1 LLLQAIRIN
10 NDSQSGVGAVYV
22 CVCNAIRECEFRRA
36 ARLCEGDAEAVYASL
51 GKVPQ
56 CGQCLE
62 DADMLLAEERDLDR
76 RPALV
81 A

>member
-1 LLLQAIRIN
+1 M
-10 NDSQSGVGAVYV
+10 YV
-22 CVCNAIRECEFRRA
+22 CVCNAVRECEFRRA
-36 ARLCEGDAEAVYASL
+36 ARLVDGDAEAIYASL

-62 DADMLLAEERDLDR
+62 DADEMAIEERMLCR
-76 RPALV
+76 RPLLV

>member
-1 LLLQAIRIN
+1 M
-10 NDSQSGVGAVYV
+10 YV

-36 ARLCEGDAEAVYASL
+36 ARLHTGDAEAVYAAL

-62 DADMLLAEERDLDR
+62 DADMMIVEERHLER

>member
-1 LLLQAIRIN
+1 M
-10 NDSQSGVGAVYV
+10 YV

-36 ARLCEGDAEAVYASL
+36 ARRVEGDAEAVYASL
-51 GKVPQ
+51 GKAPR

-62 DADMLLAEERDLDR
+62 DADLLLAEERALDR

-81 A
+81 AA